1 MAEKNGFDITK
12 LIFQNMCEWQCGAV
26 VKEFLASADE
36 PGSTPGD
43 VAFSVSLYSFI
54 IIIILIIIL
63 IIIIIIILFSI
74 CFLALFFLLACFSL
88 FVLLT
93 LLIMHLD
100 QYIF

>member
-1 MAEKNGFDITK
+1 MAEKNGFHITK
-12 LIFQNMCEWQCGAV
+12 LIFQNMCVWQCGAV

-36 PGSTPGD
+36 PGSTPVD
-43 VAFSVSLYSFI
+43 AEFSVSLYSF
-54 IIIILIIIL
+54 L
-63 IIIIIIILFSI
+63 IIIILFSLR
-74 CFLALFFLLACFSL
+74 FLALFFFLACFSL

>member
-43 VAFSVSLYSFI
+43 AAFSVSLYSFI
-54 IIIILIIIL
+54 IIII
-63 IIIIIIILFSI
+63 IIIIVIILFSL

-100 QYIF
+100 Q

>member
-43 VAFSVSLYSFI
+43 AAFSVSLYSFI
-54 IIIILIIIL
+54 IIII
-63 IIIIIIILFSI
+63 IIIIIVIILFSL

-100 QYIF
+100 QYIYFKL

>member
-1 MAEKNGFDITK
+1 MINTALPALKGVF
-12 LIFQNMCEWQCGAV
+12 QCGAV
-26 VKEFLASADE
+26 VKELLAPAGE

-43 VAFSVSLYSFI
+43 AAFSVSLY
-54 IIIILIIIL
+54 
-63 IIIIIIILFSI
+63 LFFYYFFFPFSL
-74 CFLALFFLLACFSL
+74 CFLALFSLFACFSL